1 MIDLLIY
8 GGVGAVGMAV
18 GVVWEAWRARPNPDP
33 ELPELRLIALPDGRI
48 VASLSD
54 ELLAKVVASIEEV
67 VTDQWADEEARALEA
82 AEEILRGDQ
91 P

>member
-1 MIDLLIY
+1 MEGFIAGLF
-8 GGVGAVGMAV
+8 VGAVGMAA
-18 GVVWEAWRARPNPDP
+18 GVVYEAWRARPDFDP
-33 ELPELRLIALPDGRI
+33 ELPELRLLVLPDGRI

-82 AEEILRGDQ
+82 AEQILREQQ